1 MAPHL
6 KGPLFCLLA
15 GLLAVPLNC
24 ATQADCVEIC
34 TRYSACI
41 TNIDV
46 TECADACEDR
56 ADADERIQEA
66 AQNCEECLERGSC
79 PETTQC
85 FEPGMECPLAI
96 VPAPEGVDE

>member
-6 KGPLFCLLA
+6 KGVVCLMA

-24 ATQADCVEIC
+24 VTSADCVEIC
-34 TRYSACI
+34 SRYSACV

-46 TECADACEDR
+46 SECADICEDR
-56 ADADERIQEA
+56 TDDDERIREA
-66 AQNCEECLERGSC
+66 ANNCEECLERGSC

-96 VPAPEGVDE
+96 VVVAEE